1 METDK
6 KQKLESKGWKVGSAD
21 DFLGLSKAESDFIE
35 LKLALSKALSEQR
48 KLHKMTQ
55 TELARRLKTSQS
67 RVAKMEK
74 GDPTVT
80 VDLLIRSLLTLD
92 VPKKQIVELIS

>member
-48 KLHKMTQ
+48 KHHKMTQ

>member
-1 METDK
+1 
-6 KQKLESKGWKVGSAD
+6 VGTAD

-35 LKLALSKALSEQR
+35 LKLTLSKALFEQR
-48 KLHKMTQ
+48 KHHRMTQ
-55 TELARRLKTSQS
+55 AELARRLKTSQS

-92 VPKKQIVELIS
+92 VPKKRIGEMIS

>member
-6 KQKLESKGWKVGSAD
+6 RQKLESKGWKVGTAD

-35 LKLALSKALSEQR
+35 LKLTLSKALFEQR
-48 KLHKMTQ
+48 KHHRMTQ
-55 TELARRLKTSQS
+55 AELARRLKTSQS

-92 VPKKQIVELIS
+92 VPKKRIGEMIS